1 MQVAYVLYWWL
12 ALTAVG
18 FVSFPLT
25 SRVCSSL
32 EDKGY
37 SISKI
42 VGLIFL
48 TFVSWMLSS
57 LHILPFGYANI
68 TVSILIL
75 VAVSLFVG
83 RKNLKISEWPLKK
96 ILVIEAV
103 FTTAFI
109 LFLLIR
115 LGKPDIYYSGFWDA
129 PYNHAFIASILRGG
143 YAPPVDPWYAGSSI
157 PYYYGGHYLVAL
169 ITKLTGVPTAIAF
182 SIAIAMFAALAVC
195 GCYGLGYNITKRKLY
210 GFVAALFV
218 CLAGYTSGFFQLLA
232 YASHHTVLGY
242 APIGAQNIID
252 WMQNFDFWTAPWLVK
267 GAMVHYPYFSS
278 ITGDM
283 HSYFMSIP
291 FQIAYISLIFAVFQK
306 SRSDK
311 PFSRPDMLLAV
322 ITLGMSLGFFFIL
335 NTWEYPTYI
344 IFTLLA
350 FLFLKIR
357 LRIKWNLFIPLI
369 IVILSFVL
377 ILPYYLSGRMSGFI
391 GIGLLPS
398 GIRTSLAEFLEYC
411 APFLVVI
418 ITMLLVLWKK
428 AFFGGKRAIITAF
441 LFLTPVVLLAV
452 FVHYQILVIV
462 VPVGFLCLYFLYKSR
477 ERAERK
483 FVLLLII
490 MAVALAFFCDFVYIR
505 DALSG
510 DWVRLNTVLKLYH
523 QLWIFL
529 GIAAAYGV
537 YNVLHYLDGKRIFVR
552 IGKVMWI
559 GIVVVLI
566 AVALVHPIASTL
578 SMASGRHDGF
588 GINRGTLDGM
598 AYLREVSEGDYEAIQ
613 WINKNID
620 GSLVILEM
628 PGDVGTYSSRV
639 SAFTGLPTVIGW
651 RSDEILWRAS
661 GNDVYGRINDVDLV
675 FNTSDNA
682 NALELLKKYN
692 VAYIYIGALE
702 RDKYTAMGL
711 QKFDNYT
718 DSYDQIYMNEGVS
731 IYKVE
736 Y

>member
-1 MQVAYVLYWWL
+1 
-12 ALTAVG
+12 
-18 FVSFPLT
+18 
-25 SRVCSSL
+25 
-32 EDKGY
+32 
-37 SISKI
+37 
-42 VGLIFL
+42 
-48 TFVSWMLSS
+48 
-57 LHILPFGYANI
+57 
-68 TVSILIL
+68 
-75 VAVSLFVG
+75 
-83 RKNLKISEWPLKK
+83 
-96 ILVIEAV
+96 
-103 FTTAFI
+103 
-109 LFLLIR
+109 
-115 LGKPDIYYSGFWDA
+115 
-129 PYNHAFIASILRGG
+129 
-143 YAPPVDPWYAGSSI
+143 
-157 PYYYGGHYLVAL
+157 
-169 ITKLTGVPTAIAF
+169 
-182 SIAIAMFAALAVC
+182 
-195 GCYGLGYNITKRKLY
+195 
-210 GFVAALFV
+210 
-218 CLAGYTSGFFQLLA
+218 
-232 YASHHTVLGY
+232 
-242 APIGAQNIID
+242 
-252 WMQNFDFWTAPWLVK
+252 
-267 GAMVHYPYFSS
+267 
-278 ITGDM
+278 
-283 HSYFMSIP
+283 
-291 FQIAYISLIFAVFQK
+291 
-306 SRSDK
+306 
-311 PFSRPDMLLAV
+311 
-322 ITLGMSLGFFFIL
+322 
-335 NTWEYPTYI
+335 
-344 IFTLLA
+344 
-350 FLFLKIR
+350 
-357 LRIKWNLFIPLI
+357 
-369 IVILSFVL
+369 
-377 ILPYYLSGRMSGFI
+377 
-391 GIGLLPS
+391 
-398 GIRTSLAEFLEYC
+398 
-411 APFLVVI
+411 
-418 ITMLLVLWKK
+418 MLLVLWKK